1 MTDEQRATPSLLLAL
16 TPVVL
21 TLLILGTQIFYFGV
35 FEPHIPLAIG
45 IALTSFVGTYL
56 GLTWEEV
63 RAGIFKV
70 IHVAL
75 PSVSVLI
82 VVGMVIGIWI
92 ASGTV
97 PTIIYYGLKTL
108 SPQIFLAAGMVICA
122 VVSVSLGTS
131 WGSVGTVGLALMGI
145 GEGFDIPMY
154 WTAGAVVSGAFFGDK
169 VSPLSDTTN
178 LAPAVTGTDVFS
190 HIKNMM
196 ATTIPAMVLAFL
208 IYLGVGFFVI
218 DAQSV
223 SFAKIAGI
231 TSALEDNFTVTGGRY
246 CQRLLLWGWP

>member
-82 VVGMVIGIWI
+82 VFWPRVW
-92 ASGTV
+92 
-97 PTIIYYGLKTL
+97 L
-108 SPQIFLAAGMVICA
+108 SVQSFQFL
-122 VVSVSLGTS
+122 
-131 WGSVGTVGLALMGI
+131 
-145 GEGFDIPMY
+145 
-154 WTAGAVVSGAFFGDK
+154 
-169 VSPLSDTTN
+169 
-178 LAPAVTGTDVFS
+178 
-190 HIKNMM
+190 
-196 ATTIPAMVLAFL
+196 
-208 IYLGVGFFVI
+208 
-218 DAQSV
+218 
-223 SFAKIAGI
+223 
-231 TSALEDNFTVTGGRY
+231 
-246 CQRLLLWGWP
+246 